1 VSTQETTRA
10 QGAGTDR
17 TLLPTIRVAS
27 VPAGHVYVRHLSNPE
42 PAGARPDVVR
52 LPDPSPGADIPD
64 AQWWP
69 PPMLEPRWV
78 HEHAD
83 EFDVFHVHFGFDA
96 RTPKDLRA
104 LVQALRAHGKPLVYT
119 AHDLRNP
126 HHDERGLHDD
136 TLDVLV
142 PAADALVTITEG
154 AAREIRTRWGRRAH
168 VLPHPHVV
176 EEPTLSRP
184 RPRPRPEQDDFV
196 VGVHIKSLRPSMDP
210 LPVVEALAGVV
221 AGLPGARL
229 RVDAHTD
236 VMSPGHLRYAP
247 SVATGLRDAERRGR
261 LQLSVH
267 DYFSDAELW
276 DYFQSIDLSV
286 LPYRFGTHSGWLEAC
301 WDLGTKVLAPTV
313 GYLTEQRTVL
323 RYPVTPTGPD
333 EQAIREGV
341 LEAYADRSP
350 WRARPA
356 ARMQERRLIAA
367 AHRDLYE
374 GVLNRVAPR

>member
-10 QGAGTDR
+10 PGPWLDPTR
-17 TLLPTIRVAS
+17 PTTIRVAS
-27 VPAGHVYVRHLSNPE
+27 VPAGHVYVRHLSSPDGGDT
-42 PAGARPDVVR
+42 APDVVR

-69 PPMLEPRWV
+69 PPMLEAQWV
-78 HEHAD
+78 HEHAA
-83 EFDVFHVHFGFDA
+83 EFDVFHIHFGFDA
-96 RTPKDLRA
+96 RTPRDIRE
-104 LVQALRAHGKPLVYT
+104 LVRALRAHDKALVYT

-126 HHDERGLHDD
+126 HHGERGMHDD
-136 TLDVLV
+136 ALDVLV
-142 PAADALVTITEG
+142 PAVDAVVTLTEG

-184 RPRPRPEQDDFV
+184 RPQRDDFV

-210 LPVVEALAGVV
+210 LPVVGALAEAV

-236 VMSPGHLRYAP
+236 VISPGHPRYAP
-247 SVATGLRDAERRGR
+247 EVATTLRDAERQGR
-261 LQLSVH
+261 LELSVH
-267 DYFSDAELW
+267 DYFSDAQLW

-323 RYPVTPTGPD
+323 RYPVTPTGAD
-333 EQAIREGV
+333 EAAIRQGV
-341 LEAYADRSP
+341 LQAYADRSP

-356 ARMQERRLIAA
+356 TRMQERRLIAA

-374 GVLNRVAPR
+374 GVLNRVTPR